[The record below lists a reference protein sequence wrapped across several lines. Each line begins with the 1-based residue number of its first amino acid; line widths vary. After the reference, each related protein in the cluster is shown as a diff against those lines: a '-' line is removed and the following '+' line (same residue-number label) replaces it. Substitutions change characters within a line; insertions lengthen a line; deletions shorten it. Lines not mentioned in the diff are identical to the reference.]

1 MGMGVA
7 EQIAGASSVQ
17 QAAAATAAL
26 RQRAEKLGVKD
37 EDRSHVEQ
45 FVSRVWL
52 VCRVVKPL
60 QTSQDSY
67 KLARRRG
74 RRGYF

>member
-1 MGMGVA
+1 M
-7 EQIAGASSVQ
+7 Q

-37 EDRSHVEQ
+37 EDRSHVE

-52 VCRVVKPL
+52 VCRVVK
-60 QTSQDSY
+60 Q
-67 KLARRRG
+67 
-74 RRGYF
+74 

>member
-37 EDRSHVEQ
+37 EDRGHVE